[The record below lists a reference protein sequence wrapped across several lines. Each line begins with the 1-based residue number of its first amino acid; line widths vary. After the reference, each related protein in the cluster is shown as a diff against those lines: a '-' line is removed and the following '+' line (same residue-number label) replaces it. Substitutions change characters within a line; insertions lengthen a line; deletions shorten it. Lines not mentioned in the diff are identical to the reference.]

1 MEGTMPRSPF
11 LEAVRTEIRTRHY
24 SLKTEKSYLY
34 WIRQFI
40 LFNDKKHPSEMGN
53 AEIERFL
60 NHLAVNRAVSS
71 ATQNQAL
78 CAIIFVYRHVVKK
91 EIEGLQYRF
100 AKKPRRLPTVLNQ
113 QEVSS
118 ILNHLDSKYWLITA
132 LLYGCGL
139 RISEALSLRVKDVD
153 LASQNLF
160 IHSGKGQKDRY
171 TLLPRGLNAEME
183 AQAVRVKALHED
195 DLLEGYGMTSVPKAL
210 HRKFG
215 SAMKDFAWQ
224 YLFPSTSRCIHPYDG
239 YICRHHLHHSAYSKQ
254 LRQAVVASGITK
266 RVTAHTFRHAFA
278 TELLRTGSDIRTVQD
293 ILGHSDIRTTE
304 IYTHVIGDRRAGTIS
319 PFDRL

>member
-1 MEGTMPRSPF
+1 MPGSPF

-160 IHSGKGQKDRY
+160 IHNGKGQKDRY

-183 AQAVRVKALHED
+183 AQAARVRALHED

-215 SAMKDFAWQ
+215 SARKDFAWQ
-224 YLFPSTSRCIHPYDG
+224 YLFPSTSRCVHPYDG

-278 TELLRTGSDIRTVQD
+278 TELLRTG
-293 ILGHSDIRTTE
+293 
-304 IYTHVIGDRRAGTIS
+304 TIS